1 MIAELEMPLTR
12 RLVPMVLAVI
22 VVAATIEMIR
32 RRKLREQYAILWLLA
47 SGVLVVFAIF
57 PGLVVMLS
65 HVLQVNYLT
74 IIVIAC
80 FFFLAMIVMHF
91 AVVISHQA
99 EQIRRLAERVAL
111 MQNELR
117 RGRSSPPEDTQ
128 ESPQAQSDTTAGP
141 QPAAG

>member
-57 PGLVVMLS
+57 PRLVVMLS

-117 RGRSSPPEDTQ
+117 RGRSSPPDGTRKSRE
-128 ESPQAQSDTTAGP
+128 AQSGTTAGP